1 METEKSVRKKL
12 LTPKRVKSLV
22 IFLILAAVA
31 AAGFAHQRYLRSD
44 SRIKAVWEDNRETF
58 ITAAQEIAANGET
71 FGKLSVGKC
80 EKRIGSK
87 SGAFGKLEELGI
99 SNVSYDGSD
108 MLFYSEYD
116 HYYIFRTGGES
127 ADKETET
134 SLDSSWGYLKTKK

>member
-12 LTPKRVKSLV
+12 LTPKRVRTLV
-22 IFLILAAVA
+22 VFLILAAVA

-44 SRIKAVWEDNRETF
+44 SHIKAVWEDNKDTF
-58 ITAAQEIAANGET
+58 VTAVREIATHGET

-80 EKRIGSK
+80 EKRIGSE
-87 SGAFGKLEELGI
+87 SGAFARLEELGI

-127 ADKETET
+127 AGRGHETP
-134 SLDSSWGYLKTKK
+134 LDSGWGYIKTKK

>member
-1 METEKSVRKKL
+1 METEKKGIKKL

-58 ITAAQEIAANGET
+58 LTAAQEIAANGET

-99 SNVSYDGSD
+99 SNVSYDGHD
-108 MLFYSEYD
+108 IGFYSEYD
-116 HYYIFRTGGES
+116 HYYVFHTDGES
-127 ADKETET
+127 ADKEHET
-134 SLDSSWGYLKTKK
+134 ALDGSWGYLKTKK